1 MKINKVSRRKWN
13 SSRSLVYT
21 KLVVRLNKRI
31 KDDGYTIDM
40 KKKIKLKLPCL
51 CSKIQEDKSH
61 ILLTSADL
69 DQESIRLGDADVILP
84 YSEGIRLTVRESLNN
99 CDNTE
104 KKRFNLKL
112 TYIQRFIER
121 IKSY

>member
-1 MKINKVSRRKWN
+1 MKIHKVSRKWK
-13 SSRSLVYT
+13 STRAMSYT

-31 KDDGYTIDM
+31 KDDDYSVDM

-61 ILLTSADL
+61 ILLTSTDL
-69 DQESIRLGDADVILP
+69 DQGSIRLGDADVILP
-84 YSEGIRLTVRESLNN
+84 YSEGIRLTVRKSLNN

-112 TYIQRFIER
+112 TYIQRFIDTIR
-121 IKSY
+121 SY